1 MPKPRALALTPEQ
14 QGKLADASQA
24 DYDRYLVR
32 RAVEFEAMPE
42 AEQRALRGE
51 YFGELA
57 CLSLRLGTAEP
68 EQRERIEQLLID
80 ERARVGVDG
89 TAPP

>member
-1 MPKPRALALTPEQ
+1 MPEPRTPALTPEQ

-32 RAVEFEAMPE
+32 RAVEFEVMSDADRRE
-42 AEQRALRGE
+42 LSAE

-57 CLSLRLGTAEP
+57 CLRLRLGTAEP